1 MSEVYVALLTD
12 LISLSANDVPPEMAQ
27 LIHVN
32 RHQQILPILK
42 TDFFNMRMKNLFPV
56 HHNMSTFTVTFNFRP
71 MGIGKLRLM
80 LMIEHAMKMMLQMG
94 FTKNDVE
101 EVKSVMSDTNLYFLL
116 ATIFLASIHVSKYL
130 KIKRLASVKCLYEQI
145 SIYSKKIT
153 F

>member
-1 MSEVYVALLTD
+1 MSEVHVALLTD

-42 TDFFNMRMKNLFPV
+42 TDFFNMRMKNLV
-56 HHNMSTFTVTFNFRP
+56 LVNRNMSTFTVTFHFRP

-101 EVKSVMSDTNLYFLL
+101 EVKSVLSDTNLYFLL
-116 ATIFLASIHVSKYL
+116 ATIFLASIHVSVSL
-130 KIKRLASVKCLYEQI
+130 
-145 SIYSKKIT
+145 
-153 F
+153 